1 MKIIDRSAHQAQ
13 TSASLNGSSL
23 AEKLLSVG
31 AIANEW
37 GLDTTG
43 TIFVY
48 MDEEEERMFMDYYQQ
63 TFWVKTSEEETFN
76 PVTQDFGVALDSI
89 VSKINSNHTNGWG
102 RFVSCKGVEIASAST
117 GAKCLYGWIY
127 IPIPKDIVWVGGHIQ
142 FILSR

>member
-1 MKIIDRSAHQAQ
+1 MKIIDRSAHQ
-13 TSASLNGSSL
+13 TRTPASLNGSSL
-23 AEKLLSVG
+23 EEKLLSVG
-31 AIANEW
+31 AIAKES

-48 MDEEEERMFMDYYQQ
+48 MDEDEERTFMDYYQQ
-63 TFWVKTSEEETFN
+63 TFWVKTFEKETFS

-89 VSKINSNHTNGWG
+89 VSKINNNHTNGWG
-102 RFVSCKGVEIASAST
+102 RFVSCKGMEIASAPL

-127 IPIPKDIVWVGGHIQ
+127 IPVPKDIVWVGGHIQ